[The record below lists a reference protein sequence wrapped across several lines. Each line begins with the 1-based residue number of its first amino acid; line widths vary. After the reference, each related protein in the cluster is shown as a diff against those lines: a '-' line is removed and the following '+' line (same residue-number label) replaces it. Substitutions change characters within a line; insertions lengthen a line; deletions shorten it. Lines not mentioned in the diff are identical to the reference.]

1 MSVFESDCLSW
12 DSLPTLQRT
21 AYEWD
26 SLVTPREY
34 SIISDANTLWKSA
47 NKARKGT
54 GWKESVQRFWWYRLQ
69 RIAELQDAL
78 YRLENDMPNAYYPK
92 PGFEFML
99 NERGRMRPICGQT
112 FDDRVVS
119 HALNDYVLL
128 PAIHPYLIYDNGAS
142 LKGRGVDFSRRRLFV
157 HLRRY
162 YQRNGTN
169 VGYIRLKDQSK
180 YYDNIRH
187 DKLRD
192 IIARFTNNPLALK
205 LVNILLLESCVD
217 VSYMSDEEYKHS
229 MDMKFDRVSY
239 RAMNYPK
246 SGIKKL
252 CKGMNVGDQFSQT
265 AGIVYPYRVDCYAK
279 TVLGSKYYAR
289 YMDDSYDIDRN
300 ITELKQRAT
309 LIDVQADKLGMYTN
323 ARKTCIARI
332 DKGFIYLQRKIRLRD
347 NGSIEVKL
355 RPKSVTRIKRRI
367 RKLKP
372 KVENN
377 VIPILD
383 VANMVKSWIC
393 ARRDCLTYP
402 QLRTIEL
409 TVLSIYGREAY
420 EYVYDNSKQWCT
432 AC

>member
-1 MSVFESDCLSW
+1 
-12 DSLPTLQRT
+12 
-21 AYEWD
+21 
-26 SLVTPREY
+26 
-34 SIISDANTLWKSA
+34 
-47 NKARKGT
+47 
-54 GWKESVQRFWWYRLQ
+54 
-69 RIAELQDAL
+69 
-78 YRLENDMPNAYYPK
+78 MPNAYYPK

-112 FDDRVVS
+112 VDDRVVS

-192 IIARFTNNPLALK
+192 IIARFTNNLLALK

-217 VSYMSDEEYKHS
+217 VSYMSNEEYKHS
-229 MDMKFDRVSY
+229 MDIKFDRVSY

-246 SGIKKL
+246 PGIKKL

-265 AGIVYPYRVDCYAK
+265 AGIVYPYRGDDYAK

-300 ITELKQRAT
+300 ITELKRHAA
-309 LIDVQADKLGMYTN
+309 LIDIQADKLGMYTN
-323 ARKTCIARI
+323 FRKTCIARI

-420 EYVYDNSKQWCT
+420 EYVYDNSKQWRT

>member
-1 MSVFESDCLSW
+1 MSIFEMDSLSW
-12 DSLPTLQRT
+12 DSLPEVQQT
-21 AYEWD
+21 AYEWND
-26 SLVTPREY
+26 LGEPREY
-34 SIISDANTLWKSA
+34 SVISDANTLWDAA
-47 NKARKGT
+47 NSARKGT
-54 GWKESVQRFWWYRLQ
+54 SWKESVQKFWWYRLT
-69 RIAELQDAL
+69 RIAQMQDGL
-78 YRLENDMPNAYYPK
+78 YRLEHGMDNSYYPK
-92 PGFEFML
+92 PGYEFML
-99 NERGRMRPICGQT
+99 NERGRMRPICGQIV
-112 FDDRVVS
+112 DDRVVS
-119 HALNDYVLL
+119 HALNDAVLI
-128 PAIHPYLIYDNGAS
+128 PAIRPYLIYDNGAS
-142 LKGRGVDFSRRRLFV
+142 LKDRGVDFSRRRLLV
-157 HLRRY
+157 HLHRY
-162 YQRNGTN
+162 FQRNGTN

-192 IIARFTNNPLALK
+192 IIARFTHNPLALK

-229 MDMKFDRVSY
+229 MNMKFDRVSY

-300 ITELKQRAT
+300 ITKLKQRAT

-332 DKGFIYLQRKIRLRD
+332 DKGFIYLQRKIRLRAD
-347 NGSIEVKL
+347 GSIEVKL

-377 VIPILD
+377 VIPILG

-393 ARRDCLTYP
+393 ARRDCLTYL

-420 EYVYDNSKQWCT
+420 EYVYDNSKQWRT
-432 AC
+432 T